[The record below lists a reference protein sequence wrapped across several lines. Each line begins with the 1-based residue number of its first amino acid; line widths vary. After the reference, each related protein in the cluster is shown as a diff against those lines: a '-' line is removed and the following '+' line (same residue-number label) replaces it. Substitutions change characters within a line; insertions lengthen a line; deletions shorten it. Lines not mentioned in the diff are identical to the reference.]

1 MKKIKT
7 IVICV
12 FIVII
17 ILFIII
23 LFEFILLRLFGL
35 QYESFGSLIIFFLI
49 YLFLTPFFSLITDTI
64 PKALKTVEVIPSSKG
79 WLSFL
84 LDIGV
89 AYISI
94 TMIDYFMETIIIS
107 WEGTLFFS
115 LISGFIGWKLKET
128 NDEPP
133 MINSY
138 EFQQIERKIKLKKQ
152 D

>member
-1 MKKIKT
+1 MKRIKT
-7 IVICV
+7 VVICV
-12 FIVII
+12 FIVVI
-17 ILFIII
+17 ILFIITS
-23 LFEFILLRLFGL
+23 FEFILLRLLGL

-64 PKALKTVEVIPSSKG
+64 PKALKTIEVISSSKG

-89 AYISI
+89 AYTSI
-94 TMIDYFMETIIIS
+94 AMIDYFMETIMIS

-128 NDEPP
+128 NNEPP

-138 EFQQIERKIKLKKQ
+138 EFQKIEKK
-152 D
+152 